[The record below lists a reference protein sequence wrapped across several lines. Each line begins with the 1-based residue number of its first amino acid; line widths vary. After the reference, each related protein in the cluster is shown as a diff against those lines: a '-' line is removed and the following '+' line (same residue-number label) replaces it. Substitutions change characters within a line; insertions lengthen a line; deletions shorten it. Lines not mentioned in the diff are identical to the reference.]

1 MQLLA
6 IGGSFVTFFSGV
18 QGTIFSIF
26 GIALVVSVGLYIA
39 GRNNLF
45 INISLNKLSKSIQKL
60 NEKIKT
66 CKRTNERNKLQEE
79 KLALE
84 KKLHAKLEKAYNK
97 VKFSPKRLERL
108 EKFIDKHVEKYPNF
122 LNSFGD
128 NVKNLKDLYGM
139 ISVSDSN
146 DSEILGVPLTE
157 VDSQSVQQ
165 RQIVVQENDTPTEE
179 QSAPKKVARLS
190 ADPVAFRD
198 NDVTD
203 TF

>member
-6 IGGSFVTFFSGV
+6 VGGSIVTFFSGV

-60 NEKIKT
+60 NEKIKE
-66 CKRTNERNKLQEE
+66 CKRTDERNKLQE
-79 KLALE
+79 KKVALE

-97 VKFSPKRLERL
+97 VKFNPKRLDRL

-128 NVKNLKDLYGM
+128 NVKNLKDLYAM
-139 ISVSDSN
+139 ISVSDSS
-146 DSEILGVPLTE
+146 DSEILGLPLTE
-157 VDSQSVQQ
+157 VDSQYDQQ
-165 RQIVVQENDTPTEE
+165 RQIVAQASDTQTET
-179 QSAPKKVARLS
+179 QGASKKAAQLS

-198 NDVTD
+198 NDITD
-203 TF
+203 TL